1 MVSSGVR
8 CPTPRVPQW
17 GLCSRSVVR
26 DTVWPLQPHTAAKHR
41 ILRCYLDAWFPIMG
55 SWNAR
60 ILILDGFAG
69 PGIYKGGEEGS
80 PVIALRALM
89 DHGHMPK
96 HLGAGLEVRYHF
108 VEQDGDRVAVLR
120 EQIKKFQAK
129 TTLPKGVYVNVAEGE
144 FAPYL
149 DNILTWMEAN
159 RRTIAPTFAFIDP
172 FGFAGVPMK
181 LIARL
186 AKNPR
191 CEVLIPF
198 MFDSLNRFAGHQERI
213 DPHLDELYGT
223 TAWRAIAADSKRERR
238 RRGLIDLYRQQL
250 VAAGFPLVTS
260 FEMLDDG
267 NRTEYFLYFGTTN
280 RAGLSAMKQAMW
292 RADPDG
298 GSSFSDHIALNP
310 QLSLVAATAPKQ
322 TLRDLLVKQFKGKKA
337 SIEMIDDFVLKE
349 TIFSEK
355 RHLRRATLAPLER
368 DKKMDVRRPKDKRDI
383 PGQYPPGTSIRF
395 I

>member
-1 MVSSGVR
+1 
-8 CPTPRVPQW
+8 
-17 GLCSRSVVR
+17 VVR
-26 DTVWPLQPHTAAKHR
+26 DAVWPLQPHTAAKHR

-55 SWNAR
+55 SWNGR

-80 PVIALRALM
+80 PIIALRALT
-89 DHGHMPK
+89 DHHHMPK
-96 HLGAGLEVRYHF
+96 HLGAGLEVRFHF
-108 VEQDGDRVAVLR
+108 VEQHGERVAVLR
-120 EQIKKFQAK
+120 EQIKKFK
-129 TTLPKGVYVNVAEGE
+129 TKTPLPKGVDVTVAEGE

-149 DNILTWMEAN
+149 DGILTWMESN
-159 RRTIAPTFAFIDP
+159 RKTIAPTFAFIDP

-191 CEVLIPF
+191 CEVLISF
-198 MFDSLNRFAGHQERI
+198 MFDSLNRFAGHQEKI
-213 DPHLDELYGT
+213 DPHLDDLYGT
-223 TAWRAIAADSKRERR
+223 TAWRAVAADSNSKRR
-238 RRGLIDLYRQQL
+238 RRGLIDLYRKQL

-280 RAGLSAMKQAMW
+280 STGLSAMKQAMW
-292 RADPDG
+292 KADPEG

-310 QLSLVAATAPKQ
+310 QLSLVPATSPKQ
-322 TLRDLLVKQFKGKKA
+322 TLRALLVNQFQGKRVP
-337 SIEMIDDFVLKE
+337 IETIDDFVLKE

-368 DKKMDVRRPKDKRDI
+368 DEKIEVRRPQGKRDI

-395 I
+395 V

>member
-1 MVSSGVR
+1 
-8 CPTPRVPQW
+8 
-17 GLCSRSVVR
+17 
-26 DTVWPLQPHTAAKHR
+26 
-41 ILRCYLDAWFPIMG
+41 MG

-80 PVIALRALM
+80 PILALRALM
-89 DHGHMPK
+89 EHRHMAK
-96 HLGAGLEVRYHF
+96 HLGAGLEVRFHF
-108 VEQDGDRVAVLR
+108 VEQAADRVAVLR
-120 EQIKKFQAK
+120 EQIKKFKAK
-129 TTLPKGVYVNVAEGE
+129 TSLPKGVDVNVAEGE

-149 DNILTWMEAN
+149 DGILTWMEAN
-159 RRTIAPTFAFIDP
+159 AKKIAPTFAFIDP

-191 CEVLIPF
+191 CEVLISF
-198 MFDSLNRFAGHQERI
+198 MFDSLNRFAGHQEKV

-223 TAWRAIAADSKRERR
+223 TAWRTIAADSKRERR

-267 NRTEYFLYFGTTN
+267 NRTEYFLYFGTTS
-280 RAGLSAMKQAMW
+280 RTGLSAMKQAMW
-292 RADPDG
+292 NADPAG
-298 GSSFSDHIALNP
+298 GTSFSDHIALNP
-310 QLSLVAATAPKQ
+310 QLSLVPATAPKQ
-322 TLRDLLVKQFKGKKA
+322 TLRDLLVKQFTGKKV
-337 SIEMIDDFVLKE
+337 SIETIDDFVLKE

-355 RHLRRATLAPLER
+355 RHLRRGTLAPLER
-368 DKKMDVRRPKDKRDI
+368 DKKIDVHRPKGKREI
-383 PGQYPPGTSIRF
+383 LGQYPPGTVIRF
-395 I
+395 T